1 MTEKV
6 MKAIETGLAEDS
18 PTELKKF
25 ILLAANIAVDYKMGV
40 NDGVKKRCV
49 DARNN
54 LGEIKKL
61 ALDMRKLALAAKKAP
76 KNVQK
81 TAETTESVEEEA

>member
-1 MTEKV
+1 MKDQV
-6 MKAIETGLAEDS
+6 LKAIEAGLTEDS
-18 PTELKKF
+18 PAELKKF

-40 NDGVKKRCV
+40 VDKVKKRCV

-61 ALDMRKLALAAKKAP
+61 SLEMRKLALEAKKAP
-76 KNVQK
+76 KDVQK
-81 TAETTESVEEEA
+81 TSEETESVEAEA